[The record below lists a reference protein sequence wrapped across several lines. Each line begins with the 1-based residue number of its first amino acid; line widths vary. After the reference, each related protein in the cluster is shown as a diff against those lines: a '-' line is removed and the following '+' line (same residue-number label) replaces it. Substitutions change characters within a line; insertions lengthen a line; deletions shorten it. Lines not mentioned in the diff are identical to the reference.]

1 VFLVLYAQQPW
12 LEDPGGEPGRVSG
25 HQQRDAAAYDDSG
38 GAGAPAGGVPAG
50 QVNASGRLLHSATH
64 TREQN
69 TDDPPPYKK
78 RLRDLYKRN
87 M

>member
-1 VFLVLYAQQPW
+1 MVSVLHAQQPW
-12 LEDPGGEPGRVSG
+12 LEDPGGKPGRDG
-25 HQQRDAAAYDDSG
+25 RHQRRDAAALDGSG

-50 QVNASGRLLHSATH
+50 QVNASGRRPHSA